1 MKKKIMGA
9 AGVLAFAALLFI
21 VGAIE
26 HGAAAGLILL
36 TIPALVVMGMSAK
49 IFSYGGSKN

>member
-1 MKKKIMGA
+1 MYKKIMGA
-9 AGVLAFAALLFI
+9 AGVLAFAVVLFI

-26 HGAAAGLILL
+26 QGGACGLILL

-49 IFSYGGSKN
+49 IFSYRGSN